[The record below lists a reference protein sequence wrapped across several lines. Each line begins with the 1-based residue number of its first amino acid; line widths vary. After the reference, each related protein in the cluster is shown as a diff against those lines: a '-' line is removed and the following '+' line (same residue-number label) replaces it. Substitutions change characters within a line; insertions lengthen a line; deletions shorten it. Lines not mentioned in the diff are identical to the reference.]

1 MSLVIAGRFTGR
13 HTTEKK
19 VKEVIPGS
27 IKANQLKGWDAKL
40 WI

>member
-1 MSLVIAGRFTGR
+1 MGGC
-13 HTTEKK
+13 TTAYL